1 MEGIIRQLSVETG
14 ISPDTVKKIFKAYW
28 FFIKSSIQ
36 ELPLKE
42 SLSKEDF
49 NKLKTNF
56 NIPSIGKLSC
66 TYDRWKRLN
75 TSYNKRKSK
84 RDGIEAQ
91 KGKTTV

>member
-1 MEGIIRQLSVETG
+1 MEKVIKELSEETG

-42 SLSKEDF
+42 NLSKEDF
-49 NKLKTNF
+49 TKLKTNF

-66 TYDRWKRLN
+66 TYDKWKRLN
-75 TSYNKRKSK
+75 ISYNKKKSK
-84 RDGIEAQ
+84 ENGIE
-91 KGKTTV
+91 T